1 MNFRSVFKGP
11 IMAASLN
18 NVLQKMDPDAVT
30 PLLDEIL
37 RGKEPKDV
45 KVIFI
50 KIGFQYFVLLPV

>member
-1 MNFRSVFKGP
+1 
-11 IMAASLN
+11 MAASLN

-45 KVIFI
+45 KVIFT

>member
-1 MNFRSVFKGP
+1 
-11 IMAASLN
+11 MAASLN
-18 NVLQKMDPDAVT
+18 NVLQKMDPDADT

-50 KIGFQYFVLLPV
+50 KIGFQYFVLLPVF